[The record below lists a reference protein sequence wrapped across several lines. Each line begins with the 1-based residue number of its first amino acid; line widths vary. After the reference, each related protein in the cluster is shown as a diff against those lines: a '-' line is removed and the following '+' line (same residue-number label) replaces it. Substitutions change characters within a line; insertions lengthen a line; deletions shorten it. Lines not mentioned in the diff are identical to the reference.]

1 VYPVHAG
8 PAIGLSALLA
18 LLAALAGTTGLGPAG
33 WLAGL
38 GCAVLGSAVL
48 VRAMARRTIA
58 RFGPAD
64 RVTLTR
70 AVLTG
75 GVAAL
80 VADSVSRPVP
90 AAGTAGSAGHAVLVG
105 LAATALVLDCVDGW
119 LARRTGTASEFGA
132 RFDMEVD
139 AFLILV
145 LSVQAARSLG
155 GWVLLI
161 GLARYALV
169 AAGWWLAW
177 LREPAA
183 PRYWRKVVAAVQGVV
198 LTVVASGIPPRP
210 VSLAAVALALAL
222 LAESFGREAW
232 DKWRRHSGIDRLPAA
247 PLDTPARA
255 A

>member
-1 VYPVHAG
+1 MYPVHAG

-18 LLAALAGTTGLGPAG
+18 LLAALAATTGLGPVG
-33 WLAGL
+33 WLAGA
-38 GCAVLGSAVL
+38 GCAVAGGAVL
-48 VRAMARRTIA
+48 VRAMARRGIA

-80 VADSVSRPVP
+80 VADSVTHPV
-90 AAGTAGSAGHAVLVG
+90 SAPVLVS
-105 LAATALVLDCVDGW
+105 LAATALVLDCIDGW

-132 RFDMEVD
+132 RFDLEVD
-139 AFLILV
+139 AFLIGV
-145 LSVQAARSLG
+145 LSCFVARSLG
-155 GWVLLI
+155 PEVLLI
-161 GLARYALV
+161 GLARYAFV

-177 LREPAA
+177 LHEPVP

-210 VSLAAVALALAL
+210 VSLAAVAVALAL
-222 LAESFGREAW
+222 LVESFGGEAW
-232 DKWRRHSGIDRLPAA
+232 EKWRRHCEPVEVPAA